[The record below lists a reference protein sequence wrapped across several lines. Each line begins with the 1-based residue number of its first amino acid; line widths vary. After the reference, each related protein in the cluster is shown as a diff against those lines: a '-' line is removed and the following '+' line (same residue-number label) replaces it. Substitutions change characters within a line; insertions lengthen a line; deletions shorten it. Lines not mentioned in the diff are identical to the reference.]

1 MSAFD
6 MARNY
11 KCFVPYAKWLLQ
23 DSLSPRDRG
32 CIEFDT
38 TDRKLAKSLQSH
50 ADFAMR
56 NLQALSS
63 EISATMRKH
72 QLKLADRQCKIS
84 MLSKRVQNL
93 ITMLATIGYAYGT
106 YRHSPTTLELA
117 DVSCELL
124 RNKITGRHPTDSQIK
139 RFPPLAKELVRVHL
153 AILTQALL

>member
-1 MSAFD
+1 
-6 MARNY
+6 
-11 KCFVPYAKWLLQ
+11 
-23 DSLSPRDRG
+23 
-32 CIEFDT
+32 
-38 TDRKLAKSLQSH
+38 
-50 ADFAMR
+50 MR

-63 EISATMRKH
+63 EISSTMRKH
-72 QLKLADRQCKIS
+72 QLRLADRQCKIS

-139 RFPPLAKELVRVHL
+139 KISAVGKRISSGPFSDLDASSIMMRY
-153 AILTQALL
+153 